1 MKDSELIF
9 GLMASLGRE
18 KYSIS
23 QLRHFIGPFGTTET
37 SLRTNLSRMVRKGD
51 LESFRDG
58 KTVAYGF
65 SSKAREISA
74 NVALGFRSV
83 DWSGWDESWWG
94 VLFSVPEL
102 EKEERY
108 RIRKKLTA
116 YRFAPLFAGTW
127 IRPRHSKDKMEI
139 RMQSIRRSPNCRMI
153 RFEVMAGMTKT
164 EAGRLWKLDKV
175 NKAFRK
181 GLDKIQKSRKS
192 VENLSPAR
200 AFVLGMETSSE
211 IVDKLF
217 SDPLL
222 PERFLP
228 RAWKGDD
235 LREAFKEW
243 NQLTSERS
251 RPFWEKILKNE

>member
-1 MKDSELIF
+1 MKDNELIF

-18 KYSIS
+18 RYSIS
-23 QLRHFIGPFGTTET
+23 QLRYFCGPFGTTET
-37 SLRTNLSRMVRKGD
+37 SLRTNLSRMVRRGD

-58 KTVAYGF
+58 NKVSYGF

-108 RIRKKLTA
+108 RIRKNLTA

-127 IRPRHSKDKMEI
+127 IRPRHPKDKMEN
-139 RMQSIRRSPNCRMI
+139 RLQSIRRSPHCRMI
-153 RFEVMAGMTKT
+153 RFEVIADMSKI
-164 EAGRLWKLDKV
+164 EAGRLWRLDNV
-175 NKAFRK
+175 NKAFQK
-181 GLDKIQKSRKS
+181 GLDKIDKSMKS
-192 VENLSPAR
+192 IQNLPPEK
-200 AFVLGMETSSE
+200 AFVMGMETSSE
-211 IVDKLF
+211 IVDTLF

-222 PERFLP
+222 PEQFLP
-228 RAWKGDD
+228 RSWKGND

-243 NQLTSERS
+243 TQLSSEQS
-251 RPFWEKILKNE
+251 RPFWEKVLKNE